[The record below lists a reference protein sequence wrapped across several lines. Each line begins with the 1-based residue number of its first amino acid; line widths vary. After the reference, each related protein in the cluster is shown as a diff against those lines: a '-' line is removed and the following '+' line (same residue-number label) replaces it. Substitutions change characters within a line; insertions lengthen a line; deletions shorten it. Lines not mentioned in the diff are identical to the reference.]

1 MGSIIL
7 GGGQSSR
14 LGQDKISLVIA
25 GESLIQRTI
34 SRLTQLGESIILVLA
49 QNQEKPELSS
59 YSEVKITTDL
69 DSGKGPLAGIYSGLK
84 ISNNEYCVAVACDM
98 PFLNIDLLRYMKN
111 LAPGFD
117 AVIPRIDGEV
127 EPLHAVYSQ
136 NCAGVIETML
146 KQNDLK
152 VRDML
157 DQVKVR
163 YVEESEVNSFDPDHL
178 SWFNINTPDDL
189 QKAKDIMG
197 EKRQITNYNDQ

>member
-1 MGSIIL
+1 MSSIIL

-25 GESLIQRTI
+25 GESLFQRTI

-49 QNQEKPELSS
+49 QDQEKPELSS
-59 YSEVKITTDL
+59 SPEVKITTDL

-84 ISNNEYCVAVACDM
+84 ISNDEY
-98 PFLNIDLLRYMKN
+98 
-111 LAPGFD
+111 
-117 AVIPRIDGEV
+117 AVIPIVDGEV

-152 VRDML
+152 VRNML
-157 DQVKVR
+157 KQVKVR

-197 EKRQITNYNDQ
+197 GKRQITNYNA